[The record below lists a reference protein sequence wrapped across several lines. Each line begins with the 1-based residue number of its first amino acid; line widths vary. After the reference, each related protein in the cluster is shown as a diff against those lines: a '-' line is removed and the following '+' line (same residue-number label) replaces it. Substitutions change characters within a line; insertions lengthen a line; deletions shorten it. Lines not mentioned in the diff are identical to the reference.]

1 MNIAR
6 RVITGPPLLPA
17 RVLLYAHRP
26 KGNDQCRRYS
36 LDLLSTSKVF
46 CEENERSWGG
56 GGGGQT
62 DWGGEGV
69 RRWKG
74 GGGD

>member
-56 GGGGQT
+56 GGGGAN
-62 DWGGEGV
+62 
-69 RRWKG
+69 RLG
-74 GGGD
+74 GGGGKKVEGWWW